1 MRKWLI
7 GAILGV
13 AAYLGYPYLTLYWI
27 DHALL
32 TNDEPALERL
42 VDWPEVRQ
50 GLKADVKLALIDAAQ
65 TQAGKDGFAGVFGA
79 ALTALLVPTLVDSA
93 VDEWVTPEK
102 VLNSEEVVKHRQEQK
117 SFADF
122 VTYAFFTSPTEFRV
136 DLKDPKDPNSPS
148 IAALMRL
155 SGLRWRVIAIKL
167 PPVSTWLNGSTP
179 RASSSETSPPSTP
192 STP

>member
-7 GAILGV
+7 GAILVV
-13 AAYLGYPYLTLYWI
+13 AAYVGYPYLTLYWI

-32 TNDEPALERL
+32 TNDEPALARL
-42 VDWPEVRQ
+42 VDWPEVRR

-65 TQAGKDGFAGVFGA
+65 TQAGKDSFAGVFGA

-93 VDEWVTPEK
+93 VEEWVTPEK
-102 VLNSEEVVKHRQEQK
+102 VLNSEEVVKHRQEHK

-136 DLKDPKDPNSPS
+136 DLKDPKDPDSPS
-148 IAALMRL
+148 ITALMRFT
-155 SGLRWRVIAIKL
+155 GLRWRVVAIKL
-167 PPVSTWLNGSTP
+167 PPVSAWLKGSAP
-179 RASSSETSPPSTP
+179 RASSPEAPPPSSP
-192 STP
+192 

>member
-7 GAILGV
+7 GAILV
-13 AAYLGYPYLTLYWI
+13 VIAYVGYPYLTLYWI

-32 TNDEPALERL
+32 KDDKAALESL
-42 VDWPEVRQ
+42 VDWPLVRQ
-50 GLKADVKLALIDAAQ
+50 QLKADVKLALIESAQ
-65 TQAGKDGFAGVFGA
+65 TQVGKDSFAGLFGA

-102 VLNSEEVVKHRQEQK
+102 VLNSEEVVKRREQQK

-136 DLKDPKDPNSPS
+136 DLKDPKDADSPA
-148 IAALMRL
+148 ITATIRL
-155 SGLRWRVIAIKL
+155 TGFRWRVVAIKL
-167 PPVSTWLNGSTP
+167 PPIDTWLKGSAPRTSTP
-179 RASSSETSPPSTP
+179 EAPTP
-192 STP
+192 APH

>member
-7 GAILGV
+7 GAILV
-13 AAYLGYPYLTLYWI
+13 VIAYVGYPYLTLYWI

-32 TNDEPALERL
+32 NDDKAALESL
-42 VDWPEVRQ
+42 VDWPLVRQ
-50 GLKADVKLALIDAAQ
+50 QLKADVKLALIESAQ
-65 TQAGKDGFAGVFGA
+65 TRVGKDSFAGLFGA

-102 VLNSEEVVKHRQEQK
+102 VLNSEEVVKRREQQK

-136 DLKDPKDPNSPS
+136 DLKDPKDADSPA
-148 IAALMRL
+148 ITAIMRL
-155 SGLRWRVIAIKL
+155 TGFRWRVVAIKL
-167 PPVSTWLNGSTP
+167 PPVDTWLKGSAP
-179 RASSSETSPPSTP
+179 RTAPSADKAAPASH
-192 STP
+192 